1 MTAVNVGIVVAI
13 VLALAAYLYTSI
25 RIIPGHERAVIFR
38 LGRIQPQPKGP
49 GIVMVLVPID
59 RAVRVSMAEQKLD
72 VPAQD
77 VVTRNEMTRRVAA
90 EVGFRVLDPIRA
102 LTESADY
109 RDNIVKLASVA
120 LVAACRQIDA
130 DEIGAQTA
138 TIGAAAKKIMED
150 PAGRLGVYVSQVKVV
165 EA

>member
-1 MTAVNVGIVVAI
+1 VNVGITVAV

-25 RIIPGHERAVIFR
+25 RVIPGHERAVIFR

-49 GIVMVLVPID
+49 GIVMVIVPID
-59 RAVRVSMAEQKLD
+59 RAVRVSLAEQKLD

-77 VVTRNEMTRRVAA
+77 VVTRDELTRRVAA
-90 EVGFRVLDPIRA
+90 EVAFRVLDPIRA

-109 RDNIVKLASVA
+109 QDNIVKLASVG
-120 LVAACRQIDA
+120 LLNSCRQVDA
-130 DEIGAQTA
+130 DEVGAQTA
-138 TIGAAAKKIMED
+138 TIGAAVKKFMED
-150 PAGRLGVYVSQVKVV
+150 PASQLGVFVSQVNVV

>member
-1 MTAVNVGIVVAI
+1 
-13 VLALAAYLYTSI
+13 
-25 RIIPGHERAVIFR
+25 
-38 LGRIQPQPKGP
+38 
-49 GIVMVLVPID
+49 MVLVPID

-90 EVGFRVLDPIRA
+90 EVVFRVLDPIRA

-109 RDNIVKLASVA
+109 QDNIEKLASVA
-120 LVAACRQIDA
+120 LLTACRQVDA

-138 TIGAAAKKIMED
+138 TIGAGAKKFMED
-150 PAGRLGVYVSQVKVV
+150 PASRLGVYVSQVNVV